1 MVSTKGEQ
9 LSMDLM
15 LKKPQDRL
23 VWESVVSMLKKHE
36 MSIKQIAE
44 KVGISERTVY
54 RIKKRNNL

>member
-1 MVSTKGEQ
+1 
-9 LSMDLM
+9 
-15 LKKPQDRL
+15 
-23 VWESVVSMLKKHE
+23 MLKKHE